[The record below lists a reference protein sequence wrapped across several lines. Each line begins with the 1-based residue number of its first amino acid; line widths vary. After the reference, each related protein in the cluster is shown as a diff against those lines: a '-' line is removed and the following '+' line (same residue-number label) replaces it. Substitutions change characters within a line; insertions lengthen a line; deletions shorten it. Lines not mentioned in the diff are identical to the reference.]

1 MFRSRRFPLP
11 FAVAVIVVMA
21 SAAAPPAHAFNTQF
35 LNNTPLSKMNNE
47 DVTLFKAAVYA
58 ALDGDADGTARAWSN
73 TKTRASGE
81 ITPVRTFDDGGET
94 CRELE
99 IANSAGGLSNRSRA
113 TLCHV
118 PGGAW
123 RLKGS

>member
-1 MFRSRRFPLP
+1 MFRSRRFLLMS
-11 FAVAVIVVMA
+11 AVAAMV
-21 SAAAPPAHAFNTQF
+21 SAAVAPPVHAFNTQF

-47 DVTLFKAAVYA
+47 DVTLFKAAVHA
-58 ALDGDADGTARAWSN
+58 ALDEDADGTVRVWSN
-73 TKTRASGE
+73 NKTRAGGE
-81 ITPVRTFDDGGET
+81 ITPLRTFEDRGET

-99 IANSAGGLSNRSRA
+99 IANSAGGLSNRSLA

-118 PGGAW
+118 QGGAW

>member
-11 FAVAVIVVMA
+11 FALVAIV
-21 SAAAPPAHAFNTQF
+21 SAALVMPAHAFNTQF

-47 DVTLFKAAVYA
+47 DVRLFKVAVHA
-58 ALDGDADGTARAWSN
+58 ALDDDADGAVRVWN
-73 TKTRASGE
+73 NNKTRAGGE
-81 ITPVRTFDDGGET
+81 ITPLRTFEERGET